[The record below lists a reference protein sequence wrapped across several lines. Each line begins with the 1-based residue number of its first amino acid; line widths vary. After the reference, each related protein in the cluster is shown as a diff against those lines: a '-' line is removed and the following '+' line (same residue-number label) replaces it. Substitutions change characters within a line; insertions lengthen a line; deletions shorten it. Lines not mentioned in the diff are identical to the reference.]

1 MESRLHPDAIDV
13 RLVFRI
19 YAWIT
24 IASGVFI
31 YLWPL
36 KGFFPEL
43 LVDMDLAGLPNGR
56 SAVLRTVATVV
67 VASGMA
73 AAGFSRIEDPVSRSR
88 ALTWFAA
95 THLLCGAMFF
105 IQWHASFS
113 IVLPSPVLG
122 WTPLVVGA
130 GLLYIALTSAHA
142 PRLRRPFRH
151 LFQDG
156 ALEGPVLVNQ
166 ARGGAATGALRSR
179 YEEQIREAARVEE
192 RSRLARDLHDAVKQ
206 QIFAIHTS
214 AATAQ
219 ERLTSDTEGAHLALE
234 QVRSSARDAMTE
246 MDALI
251 GQLQSAPVENT
262 GLVSA
267 LRQQCEALELRTGA
281 TVHFEADALPPSDRL
296 PPGAQQALYRVAQE
310 ALANV
315 ARHARARHVHVRLT
329 ASANSVELAVRDDGT
344 GFNQSASRTRGMGLQ
359 NMGARVAE
367 IGGAILVQSAP
378 GKGTIVAFSVPC
390 DTNTSHDYARKAIF
404 WVAAAALSITALN
417 AVGGSDRPWYVIVV
431 AVVSLT
437 AARFVA
443 AWYRVRH
450 TRQGDRMSMLTL
462 VPRRWYSW
470 DFDLVDRDRRLAGL
484 EMSWWRERG
493 ILSVEG
499 VEHRVYRES
508 LAGDFVLERDGQ
520 VLARATKPSVWTNSF
535 VLSCDG
541 RQYSLRKRSMWR
553 REFVVCSGATEIGS
567 LVPRSMWSRTAQIAL
582 PPDWPLAIRAFVI
595 WLTII
600 IWKRESDS
608 AGVAASSS

>member
-1 MESRLHPDAIDV
+1 
-13 RLVFRI
+13 
-19 YAWIT
+19 
-24 IASGVFI
+24 
-31 YLWPL
+31 
-36 KGFFPEL
+36 
-43 LVDMDLAGLPNGR
+43 
-56 SAVLRTVATVV
+56 
-67 VASGMA
+67 
-73 AAGFSRIEDPVSRSR
+73 
-88 ALTWFAA
+88 
-95 THLLCGAMFF
+95 
-105 IQWHASFS
+105 
-113 IVLPSPVLG
+113 
-122 WTPLVVGA
+122 
-130 GLLYIALTSAHA
+130 
-142 PRLRRPFRH
+142 
-151 LFQDG
+151 
-156 ALEGPVLVNQ
+156 
-166 ARGGAATGALRSR
+166 
-179 YEEQIREAARVEE
+179 
-192 RSRLARDLHDAVKQ
+192 
-206 QIFAIHTS
+206 
-214 AATAQ
+214 
-219 ERLTSDTEGAHLALE
+219 
-234 QVRSSARDAMTE
+234 
-246 MDALI
+246 
-251 GQLQSAPVENT
+251 
-262 GLVSA
+262 
-267 LRQQCEALELRTGA
+267 
-281 TVHFEADALPPSDRL
+281 
-296 PPGAQQALYRVAQE
+296 
-310 ALANV
+310 
-315 ARHARARHVHVRLT
+315 
-329 ASANSVELAVRDDGT
+329 
-344 GFNQSASRTRGMGLQ
+344 MGLQ